1 MVLCYSSPEK
11 LITKGPRD
19 LPGGDLPGG
28 PVVKTSPSSARVAG
42 LIPGQGASLV
52 AQTESAYKLAMKV
65 KVTQSC
71 LFVTPWTI
79 QSMEFSRPEYWSG

>member
-11 LITKGPRD
+11 RITKGPR
-19 LPGGDLPGG
+19 DLPGG

-52 AQTESAYKLAMKV
+52 AQIESAYNVAMKVKV

-71 LFVTPWTI
+71 LFVTPWSI
-79 QSMEFSRPEYWSG
+79 QSMEFSRPEHRSG

>member
-52 AQTESAYKLAMKV
+52 AQTESAYNVAMKV
-65 KVTQSC
+65 SSPVFLMMYSAYKLNKQGNN
-71 LFVTPWTI
+71 I
-79 QSMEFSRPEYWSG
+79 QP

>member
-52 AQTESAYKLAMKV
+52 AQTESAYNVAMKV
-65 KVTQSC
+65 KVTQSR
-71 LFVTPWTI
+71 LFVTPQTI
-79 QSMEFSRPEYWSG
+79 QSMKFSRPEYWSG